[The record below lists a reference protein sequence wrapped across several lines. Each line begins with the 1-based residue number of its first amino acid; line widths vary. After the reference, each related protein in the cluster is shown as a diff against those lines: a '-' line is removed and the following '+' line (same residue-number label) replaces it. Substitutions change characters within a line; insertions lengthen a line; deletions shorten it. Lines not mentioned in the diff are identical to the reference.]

1 MSLKD
6 APLVKLYDLLVWVVV
21 TSVTFRFSEQKNSH
35 IEESEKKIIIII
47 KYNRRQ
53 RCRILSISE
62 ATKVPKLIR
71 CPYATCLLWKL
82 HHFLSL
88 HMVRSSLTEIVH
100 PMANKELPSLL
111 INVQEMDSLA
121 FDWFKSFFFFKG
133 IFFFYLAD
141 SWISIKGR

>member
-35 IEESEKKIIIII
+35 IEESEKIIIIII

-82 HHFLSL
+82 HDFLSL

-111 INVQEMDSLA
+111 INVQEVDSLA
-121 FDWFKSFFFFKG
+121 FDWFKSFFFFQG
-133 IFFFYLAD
+133 HLFLLF
-141 SWISIKGR
+141 SW

>member
-1 MSLKD
+1 MLIWLVMSLKD
-6 APLVKLYDLLVWVVV
+6 APLVKLYDLLVWVVG
-21 TSVTFRFSEQKNSH
+21 TSVTFRFSEQKISH
-35 IEESEKKIIIII
+35 IEESEKIIIII

-82 HHFLSL
+82 HDFLSL

-111 INVQEMDSLA
+111 INVQEVDSLA
-121 FDWFKSFFFFKG
+121 FDWFKSFFFFQG
-133 IFFFYLAD
+133 HLFLLF
-141 SWISIKGR
+141 SW

>member
-6 APLVKLYDLLVWVVV
+6 APLVKWYDLLVWVVV
-21 TSVTFRFSEQKNSH
+21 TSSVTFRFSEQKISH
-35 IEESEKKIIIII
+35 IEESEKIIIII

-82 HHFLSL
+82 HDFLSL

-111 INVQEMDSLA
+111 INVQEIDSLA